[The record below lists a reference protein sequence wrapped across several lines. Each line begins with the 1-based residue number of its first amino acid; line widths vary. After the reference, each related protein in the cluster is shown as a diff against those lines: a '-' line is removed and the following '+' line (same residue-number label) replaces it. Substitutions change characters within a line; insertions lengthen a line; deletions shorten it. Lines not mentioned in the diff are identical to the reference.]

1 MSRHGYPVICVAQI
15 RGPKSAAHI
24 DQLHGPE
31 SGCRHNVI
39 AAKFPRHWHRGL
51 NASTG
56 VHITFRSRL
65 VDSNSSFT
73 NHLTRNTKKKTP
85 RRRSFSPS
93 HIQSRHPHNHTS
105 PQPTPLPTMVR
116 QSSPAKP
123 TRSPPRTILAPL
135 STPNRTRLTRP
146 VIAVFPP
153 CLVANRRVLGRRLG
167 RRHQPPPLPRLGPRR
182 RPHRHPSPRGRRPE
196 GEARQRPA
204 QQHARRGRRRLQQ
217 HHAAPVHGRV
227 ARPQGRPGG
236 CVGAVAG
243 VYL

>member
-1 MSRHGYPVICVAQI
+1 M
-15 RGPKSAAHI
+15 
-24 DQLHGPE
+24 
-31 SGCRHNVI
+31 
-39 AAKFPRHWHRGL
+39 
-51 NASTG
+51 
-56 VHITFRSRL
+56 
-65 VDSNSSFT
+65 DSNSSFT

-93 HIQSRHPHNHTS
+93 HIQSRHQPNYTNLHPLPS
-105 PQPTPLPTMVR
+105 PQWYVNPP
-116 QSSPAKP
+116 Q
-123 TRSPPRTILAPL
+123 RSPGARRRASISRPL
-135 STPNRTRLTRP
+135 FHALLTPPLG
-146 VIAVFPP
+146 IAVFPP
-153 CLVANRRVLGRRLG
+153 CLVANRRVLGRRL
-167 RRHQPPPLPRLGPRR
+167 RCRHQPPSLPCIGPRR

-236 CVGAVAG
+236 CAGAVAG